1 MASTTLTDVIVPDVF
16 NPYIVQR
23 TTELNVF
30 WTSGIIGALPEVD
43 LGNADSQKGGKT
55 VHMPFWNDLVGND
68 QILSTNT
75 NLTVANITTGQ
86 DIAVLNARAL
96 VYGAK
101 DLVAAL
107 ISDDPMTI
115 IGDLIADKW
124 NRVLQTTLIQL
135 LNGAMG
141 ALAAESPK
149 KNVFD
154 ISGLSGAAAIA
165 DGEAVIDAVGMLG
178 DAEGKLTAMAVH
190 SDTYRLYKK
199 QNLIDFQLD
208 SNNQE
213 IAFYQGKRIIV
224 DDKMPVSAGVYTDYF
239 FGQGAIG
246 YNEGTPKVPS
256 EVERNGLVGG
266 GEEYLIS
273 RRHYVMHPRGVKW
286 IGSPAADTPTNAE
299 LATAGNWSRVYDQKN
314 IRIVAF
320 KHKNA

>member
-1 MASTTLTDVIVPDVF
+1 MSECTA
-16 NPYIVQR
+16 
-23 TTELNVF
+23 
-30 WTSGIIGALPEVD
+30 
-43 LGNADSQKGGKT
+43 
-55 VHMPFWNDLVGND
+55 
-68 QILSTNT
+68 
-75 NLTVANITTGQ
+75 
-86 DIAVLNARAL
+86 IAVSFPSA
-96 VYGAK
+96 
-101 DLVAAL
+101 
-107 ISDDPMTI
+107 
-115 IGDLIADKW
+115 
-124 NRVLQTTLIQL
+124 
-135 LNGAMG
+135 
-141 ALAAESPK
+141 SPSMPTAS
-149 KNVFD
+149 
-154 ISGLSGAAAIA
+154 ITASPSAIAAAP
-165 DGEAVIDAVGMLG
+165 D
-178 DAEGKLTAMAVH
+178 
-190 SDTYRLYKK
+190 RK